1 MFITLD
7 NAHPEHK
14 GQKVTVNTQNIVT
27 MTQRNRWMFAGP
39 DDHEGHSESV
49 TFLFM
54 PPHGSWDVC
63 QSIAEINRMIHIP
76 CYARVKNCLSTLF
89 YQPEAATPPPPPTV
103 TITPVDP
110 ATGEAVGEPI
120 VQPITTNPELLI
132 EADVVSEAKQV

>member
-7 NAHPEHK
+7 NAHPEHR
-14 GQKVTVNTQNIVT
+14 GQKVTVNTDNIVT
-27 MTQRNRWMFAGP
+27 MTQRNRWMFDGA

-54 PPHGSWDVC
+54 PPHGSWEVV

-76 CYARVKNCLSTLF
+76 GYGRVKNIMSTLA
-89 YQPEAATPPPPPTV
+89 YRPEAAAPPPPPTV

-110 ATGEAVGEPI
+110 ATGEALGEPI
-120 VQPITTNPELLI
+120 HQPITNPENLI
-132 EADVVSEAKQV
+132 EADGAVEKP

>member
-1 MFITLD
+1 
-7 NAHPEHK
+7 
-14 GQKVTVNTQNIVT
+14 
-27 MTQRNRWMFAGP
+27 
-39 DDHEGHSESV
+39 
-49 TFLFM
+49 
-54 PPHGSWDVC
+54 
-63 QSIAEINRMIHIP
+63 MIHIP